1 MNTCIHSA
9 IAPNM
14 NRCINCGKVWTD
26 AGWANPEPKNVRL
39 DQSIECNEG
48 YNACLHG
55 IKRALNPYMPH
66 DSVPAIEWFKGW
78 DLAAR
83 NLKGKR

>member
-1 MNTCIHSA
+1 MNSCIHSA

-14 NRCINCGKVWTD
+14 NRCIKCGEWIGYGKD
-26 AGWANPEPKNVRL
+26 PNEAN
-39 DQSIECNEG
+39 SIEGREG

-55 IKRALNPYMPH
+55 IKRELNPYMPH

-78 DLAAR
+78 DTAAR
-83 NLKGKR
+83 HIKGKR